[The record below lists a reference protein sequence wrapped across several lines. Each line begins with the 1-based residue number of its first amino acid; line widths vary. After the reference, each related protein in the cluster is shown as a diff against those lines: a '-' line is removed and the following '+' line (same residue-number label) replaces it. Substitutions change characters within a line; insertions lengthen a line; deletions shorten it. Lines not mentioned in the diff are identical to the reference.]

1 MERTRDSEAK
11 LIDRAREGEL
21 GAFNQ
26 LVSLYQDG
34 VYNVAFRLLGS
45 AESAADV
52 TQETFISAFKHL
64 RSFRG
69 GSLRAWLFRI
79 ATNAAYDMMRKM
91 RSRPAESLDAGQD
104 TPAGSSPI
112 DRRGPTPEGEAIRGE
127 LLDQVKKGL
136 LTLPAEQRVV
146 VVLIDVQGLS
156 YEEAATA
163 TSASLGTIK
172 SRLSRGR
179 SHLRKYLLSQGE
191 FLPGKFRP

>member
-1 MERTRDSEAK
+1 MEQTRDSEAK

-79 ATNAAYDMMRKM
+79 ATNAAYDMIRKM
-91 RSRPAESLDAGQD
+91 RSRPAESLDAWQD

-179 SHLRKYLLSQGE
+179 SHLRKHLLSQGE
-191 FLPGKFRP
+191 LLPGKFRP

>member
-26 LVSLYQDG
+26 LVSLYQDS

-91 RSRPAESLDAGQD
+91 RRRPAESLDAGQD

-191 FLPGKFRP
+191 LLPGKFRP

>member
-1 MERTRDSEAK
+1 MERTRDSEAQ

-21 GAFNQ
+21 EAFNQ

-79 ATNAAYDMMRKM
+79 ATNAAYDMIRKM
-91 RSRPAESLDAGQD
+91 RSRPAESLDAWQD

-127 LLDQVKKGL
+127 LLDQVKKGCS
-136 LTLPAEQRVV
+136 PCRRNSV
-146 VVLIDVQGLS
+146 S
-156 YEEAATA
+156 W
-163 TSASLGTIK
+163 
-172 SRLSRGR
+172 
-179 SHLRKYLLSQGE
+179 
-191 FLPGKFRP
+191 

>member
-1 MERTRDSEAK
+1 MERTRDSEAQ

-21 GAFNQ
+21 EAFNQ

-45 AESAADV
+45 PESAADV

-79 ATNAAYDMMRKM
+79 ATNAAYDMIRKM
-91 RSRPAESLDAGQD
+91 RSRPAESLDAWQD

-179 SHLRKYLLSQGE
+179 GHLRKYLLSQGE
-191 FLPGKFRP
+191 LLPRKFRP